1 MPQIHLIDDDTS
13 LHTLLQTY
21 FSGGPLNLSTSET
34 PSAGLAW
41 LAQNPVDLVI
51 LDLMLPEMD
60 GFEVCRRIRQ
70 QHPQLPVLML
80 TARGDD
86 LSTILGLELGADDY
100 MSKPFN
106 PRELE
111 ARIKSILRRLERLE
125 SAPPERPL
133 LRSDKHDLSLDPAG
147 HTATHK
153 GTPLDLTPTE
163 FELLQCLMEN
173 RGIVQSRDQ
182 LIQKLRGYDW
192 ESLDRSIDMH
202 ISKLRQKLGD
212 TSKKPEMIKTVWGIG
227 YIFPAESG

>member
-13 LHTLLQTY
+13 LHALLQTY
-21 FSGGPLNLSTSET
+21 FADGLLNLSASET

-60 GFEVCRRIRQ
+60 GFEVCRRIRSL
-70 QHPQLPVLML
+70 HPHLPVLML

-111 ARIKSILRRLERLE
+111 ARIKSILRRIERSE
-125 SAPPERPL
+125 APAPERNQ
-133 LRSDKHDLSLDPAG
+133 LRSDKHDLIVDLDG
-147 HTATHK
+147 HIATHK
-153 GTPLDLTPTE
+153 GEKLDLTPTE
-163 FELLQCLMEN
+163 FDLLKCLLEN
-173 RGIVQSRDQ
+173 RGIVQSRDH

-212 TSKKPEMIKTVWGIG
+212 TSKKPEIIKTVWGIG
-227 YIFPAESG
+227 YIFPADH

>member
-1 MPQIHLIDDDTS
+1 MPQIHLIDDDS
-13 LHTLLQTY
+13 QLHELLKAY
-21 FSGGPLNLSTSET
+21 FSAGPLELSGSET

-41 LAQNPVDLVI
+41 LEQNPADLVI

-60 GFEVCRRIRQ
+60 GFEVCRRLRAQ
-70 QHPQLPVLML
+70 WPKLPVLML

-86 LSTILGLELGADDY
+86 LNTIMGLELGADDF

-111 ARIKSILRRLERLE
+111 ARIKSILRRTENAE
-125 SAPPERPL
+125 PAPPTRHL
-133 LRSDKHDLSLDPAG
+133 LCSEQHALQLDLDA
-147 HTATHK
+147 HTATHQ
-153 GTPLDLTPTE
+153 GQWLDLTPTE
-163 FELLQCLMEN
+163 FDLLRCLMEN

-192 ESLDRSIDMH
+192 ESLDRSVDMH

-212 TSKKPEMIKTVWGIG
+212 TSKKPQIIKTVWGIG
-227 YIFPAESG
+227 YLFPAAP